1 MTFLVV
7 IMEWNMPDLPKI
19 GIDIGSSSI
28 KLVELVPA
36 GKQWRLVS
44 AASAP
49 VGTAIAAILKEAGM
63 KSRRA
68 VVALPE
74 EQVSTHIVE
83 LPMMKEGEIEQALE
97 WQVEQ
102 YIPIPKDEAVWSWE
116 IVRRDET
123 GGGVEILLV
132 AAAKT
137 LVESYRK
144 TVETAGLELVAVET
158 ELNATARADV
168 KPGSPL
174 SVVVDIGAKSTDMG
188 IVREGQLIFAQT
200 IPTAG
205 DAFTRA
211 IETGLGLDH
220 AQAEQYKN
228 TYGMNDKELEGK
240 LAEAMK
246 PVLAVV
252 AGEIRKTIDFYVTK
266 HQGEAVKMVVLSGGA
281 AGMPEIVGK
290 LSAILGLEVVM
301 GDPFVGLIMD
311 EAQKKA
317 FANSGP
323 YYAVAIGLA
332 EKPI

>member
-1 MTFLVV
+1 MS
-7 IMEWNMPDLPKI
+7 DLPKI
-19 GIDIGSSSI
+19 GIDIGSSAI

-74 EQVSTHIVE
+74 EQVSSHIVE
-83 LPMMKEGEIEQALE
+83 LPQMNEGEIEQALE

-102 YIPIPKDEAVWSWE
+102 YIPIPRDEAVWSWE
-116 IVRRDET
+116 IIRRGES
-123 GGGVEILLV
+123 GVEILLV
-132 AAAKT
+132 AAART

-144 TVETAGLELVAVET
+144 RVEEAGLELAAVET
-158 ELNATARADV
+158 ELNATARAEV
-168 KPGSPL
+168 RPGSPL
-174 SVVVDIGAKSTDMG
+174 SVIVDMGAKSTDMG
-188 IVREGQLIFAQT
+188 IVREGQLIFART

-211 IETGLGLDH
+211 IETGLGLDRV
-220 AQAEQYKN
+220 QAEQYKN
-228 TYGMNDKELEGK
+228 TYGMNDKQLEGK
-240 LAEAMK
+240 LAEVMK
-246 PVLAVV
+246 PVLAVI
-252 AGEIRKTIDFYVTK
+252 AGEIRKTIDFYVSK
-266 HQGEAVKMVVLSGGA
+266 HQGEAVKAVVLSGGA
-281 AGMPEIVGK
+281 AGMPDMVGQ
-290 LSAILGLEVVM
+290 LSAQLGLEVVM
-301 GDPFVGLIMD
+301 GDPFAGLVMD

-317 FANSGP
+317 FANTGP

-332 EKPI
+332 ERQI

>member
-1 MTFLVV
+1 MS
-7 IMEWNMPDLPKI
+7 DLPKI
-19 GIDIGSSSI
+19 GIDIGSSAI

-49 VGTAIAAILKEAGM
+49 VGTTLAAIIKEAGM
-63 KSRRA
+63 RSKRA

-74 EQVSTHIVE
+74 EQVSSHVVE
-83 LPMMKEGEIEQALE
+83 LPMMKDDEIEQALE

-116 IVRRDET
+116 VVRRGEA
-123 GGGVEILLV
+123 GSGSEILLV

-137 LVESYRK
+137 LVETYRK
-144 TVETAGLELVAVET
+144 KVEEAGLELVAIET
-158 ELNATARADV
+158 ELTATARAEV

-174 SVVVDIGAKSTDMG
+174 SVVVDMGAKSTDMG
-188 IVREGQLIFAQT
+188 IVREGQLIFART

-228 TYGMNDKELEGK
+228 TYGMSDKQLEGK
-240 LAEAMK
+240 LVAVMK
-246 PVLAVV
+246 PVLAVI

-281 AGMPEIVGK
+281 AGMPEMVSQ
-290 LSAILGLEVVM
+290 LSASLGIEVVM
-301 GDPFVGLIMD
+301 GDPFAGLVMD

-317 FANSGP
+317 FANTGP

-332 EKPI
+332 ERQA

>member
-1 MTFLVV
+1 M
-7 IMEWNMPDLPKI
+7 
-19 GIDIGSSSI
+19 GSSSI

-36 GKQWRLVS
+36 GKQWKLVS

-63 KSRRA
+63 RSKRA

-74 EQVSTHIVE
+74 EQVSSHVVE
-83 LPMMKEGEIEQALE
+83 MPQMNEGEIEQALE

-116 IVRRDET
+116 IIRRGDS
-123 GGGVEILLV
+123 GVEILLV

-144 TVETAGLELVAVET
+144 KIEEAGLELAAVET
-158 ELNATARADV
+158 ELNATARAEV
-168 KPGSPL
+168 RPGSPL
-174 SVVVDIGAKSTDMG
+174 SVVVDMGAKSTDMG
-188 IVREGQLIFAQT
+188 IVREGQLIFART

-211 IETGLGLDH
+211 IETGLGLDR

-228 TYGMNDKELEGK
+228 TYGMNDKQLEGK
-240 LAEAMK
+240 LAEVMK
-246 PVLAVV
+246 PVLAVI
-252 AGEIRKTIDFYVTK
+252 AGEIRKTIDFYVAK
-266 HQGEAVKMVVLSGGA
+266 HPGEAVKAVVLSGGA
-281 AGMPEIVGK
+281 AGMPEMVGQ
-290 LSAILGLEVVM
+290 LSAQLGLEVVM
-301 GDPFVGLIMD
+301 GDPFAGLIMD
-311 EAQKKA
+311 AEQKKA
-317 FANSGP
+317 FANTGP

-332 EKPI
+332 ERQI

>member
-1 MTFLVV
+1 
-7 IMEWNMPDLPKI
+7 MPDLPKI

-28 KLVELVPA
+28 KLVELVPC

-49 VGTAIAAILKEAGM
+49 VGTAIATILKEAGM

-83 LPMMKEGEIEQALE
+83 LPMMKDGEIEQALE

-116 IVRRDET
+116 TIRRDDPPAGEAGA

-144 TVETAGLELVAVET
+144 TVEAAGLELVAVET

-220 AQAEQYKN
+220 TQAEQYKN

-301 GDPFVGLIMD
+301 GDPFTGLVMD

-317 FANSGP
+317 FANAGP

-332 EKPI
+332 EKQI